1 MSNLQIKNV
10 PEDLH
15 AELRRRADARGMTLR
30 DYVLDLLRRD
40 VARPDMQEW
49 LDRVASRP
57 RVTLGESVV
66 DIIHEERRL
75 REEHPH
81 RGGRDAAV
89 LRRGAT
95 EITAPEFHRWN
106 SRSRLGTF
114 EIGVPEIGDRKHGSP
129 DGHGR
134 GRGLR

>member
-75 REEHPH
+75 REEQIDRAI
-81 RGGRDAAV
+81 RGD
-89 LRRGAT
+89 
-95 EITAPEFHRWN
+95 
-106 SRSRLGTF
+106 
-114 EIGVPEIGDRKHGSP
+114 
-129 DGHGR
+129 
-134 GRGLR
+134 